1 MARDALISV
10 SNLLHFLTIIY
21 GILVIIITIKKIE
34 ARKWVIYLSIG
45 FVIILIIFIGFTYL
59 YPEVCLPKSKL
70 YVDFKAPR
78 GGTNKGLFQDF
89 DDNEDLVDKLWADP
103 GAEIYRGGKK
113 AEINCFLEKNDTVDR
128 KHHLKIN
135 FKSHGYGANVTI
147 RCKDSIPAD
156 ASKANFLC
164 FQAQFIPKPESE
176 NKYLG
181 MRIRIFDRDGEIWH
195 IGTRGIDQEYG
206 TDPKPDIE
214 IPANLDKK
222 EYKYN
227 LDILLKYPQ
236 KFKHDGNALGGDK
249 EPSLESV
256 SRITFDLLPRG
267 IEGVLILDNVRF
279 E

>member
-1 MARDALISV
+1 M
-10 SNLLHFLTIIY
+10 
-21 GILVIIITIKKIE
+21 
-34 ARKWVIYLSIG
+34 
-45 FVIILIIFIGFTYL
+45 
-59 YPEVCLPKSKL
+59 
-70 YVDFKAPR
+70 
-78 GGTNKGLFQDF
+78 
-89 DDNEDLVDKLWADP
+89 
-103 GAEIYRGGKK
+103 
-113 AEINCFLEKNDTVDR
+113 DTVLMLQFVAR
-128 KHHLKIN
+128 TQYLRMPQKPTFYV
-135 FKSHGYGANVTI
+135 FKRNLSLSRN
-147 RCKDSIPAD
+147 
-156 ASKANFLC
+156 
-164 FQAQFIPKPESE
+164 
-176 NKYLG
+176 

-195 IGTRGIDQEYG
+195 IGTRGIDHEYG